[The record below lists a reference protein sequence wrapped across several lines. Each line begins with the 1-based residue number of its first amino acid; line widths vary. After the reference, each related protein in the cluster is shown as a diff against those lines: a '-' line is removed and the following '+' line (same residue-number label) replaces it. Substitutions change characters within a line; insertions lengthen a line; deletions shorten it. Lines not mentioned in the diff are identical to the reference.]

1 MNLLRFANAFTF
13 ILAINASCA
22 VGFSIVLPRA
32 TIRTTTRSPQ
42 DATIV
47 AFTAKLPKVKKN
59 SVVLQSSPQ
68 WFIGGD
74 SRSQKL
80 EDLEGILDDIV
91 DKTFEGCDDDGS
103 NGLDA
108 QELVKFFNK
117 LDGQDISLAMAHSLV
132 TDFDKDENK
141 QLDRVELG
149 SLARSLVESN
159 ALAVFVAFAQDKETD
174 PALTPNHLRR
184 ALRAFGV
191 DMSSEKTKDL
201 LKESDANGDGRLQ
214 LLGFVA
220 LIKQLP
226 VTKFWLKYDPTG
238 RYRLLRLRLQT
249 ISRAG
254 CANGSRLA
262 HYSVGVS
269 AILFGVRRYL
279 LELFTPFVPC
289 SRTNI
294 LVEGGLHIA
303 CALSGLPRIDWR
315 KGATPSR
322 RMLMAPAFFING
334 LIVLSTLTNFSQ
346 PANKALI
353 LAQSPIMRGY
363 IVSTVVLNALIL
375 KAQWVTGG
383 KVNKRS
389 GAPLDTKRE
398 NLMAGFFTLTFGMG
412 LVLSSFGTFAF
423 SSSFRE
429 KQLLLLK
436 LCPNYGESLDSTTLL
451 VLLLNN
457 TASLFATLTRDKAM
471 SDMTGV
477 RIFTVLAWGL
487 IYITIKN
494 VRNTGVPAA
503 LNLVPG
509 YYNHLMPL
517 LGVSLISFL
526 VFLATDPRWWK
537 KGTVAAN

>member
-1 MNLLRFANAFTF
+1 M
-13 ILAINASCA
+13 
-22 VGFSIVLPRA
+22 GFSIVLPRA

-47 AFTAKLPKVKKN
+47 AFMAKLPKVKKN

-91 DKTFEGCDDDGS
+91 DKTFEGCDDDDS
-103 NGLDA
+103 KGLDA
-108 QELVKFFNK
+108 EELVKFFNK

-132 TDFDKDENK
+132 ADFDKDKNK

-159 ALAVFVAFAQDKETD
+159 ALAVFAAFTQDKEMD
-174 PALTPNHLRR
+174 PALTPNNLRR

-201 LKESDANGDGRLQ
+201 LEKCDGNGDGRLQ

-262 HYSVGVS
+262 HYSIGVI
-269 AILFGVRRYL
+269 ALLLGLRRYL
-279 LELFTPFVPC
+279 LELFTQFVPC
-289 SRTNI
+289 SRTNVVI
-294 LVEGGLHIA
+294 EGGLQIA
-303 CALSGLPRIDWR
+303 VALSGLLRVDWR
-315 KGATPSR
+315 QGQTPAR
-322 RMLMAPAFFING
+322 RMAMAPTFVYNG
-334 LIVLSTLTNFSQ
+334 LSVLASLTDYGQ
-346 PANKALI
+346 PVDKALI

-363 IVSTVVLNALIL
+363 IVSTFVLQALTL
-375 KAQWVTGG
+375 KAWWVTGG

-398 NLMAGFFTLTFGMG
+398 NLMFIFFTLTFGTG
-412 LVLSSFGTFAF
+412 LVLSSVGTFSF
-423 SSSFRE
+423 SGSFRE
-429 KQLLLLK
+429 QHLLLLK
-436 LCPNYGESLDSTTLL
+436 NCPNYGDMLRGANLFAAWFANVAALL
-451 VLLLNN
+451 
-457 TASLFATLTRDKAM
+457 ATLTRDKAM
-471 SDMTGV
+471 SNSASV
-477 RIFTVLAWGL
+477 RAILVLLGGL
-487 IYITIKN
+487 LYISLKDIKN
-494 VRNTGVPAA
+494 AGLPAA
-503 LNLVPG
+503 LHLVPG
-509 YYNHLMPL
+509 YYNHMMPL
-517 LGVSLISFL
+517 FGVSLIGFL

-537 KGTVAAN
+537 KGNAAAN